1 MQTAYCSQNSLAT
14 WMTGEGKA
22 AGRRENRVVGESEEI
37 LVDITVL
44 FETHL
49 IQIQDLEK
57 NIAAQVLLT
66 RRKVHPRLAD
76 HQSFFLSSVT
86 LEVWEGA

>member
-1 MQTAYCSQNSLAT
+1 MQTAYCSQKSLAT
-14 WMTGEGKA
+14 WKTGEGKA

-57 NIAAQVLLT
+57 DLAAQVLQ
-66 RRKVHPRLAD
+66 P
-76 HQSFFLSSVT
+76 
-86 LEVWEGA
+86 EGKFTPSLQITKAFPFPL

>member
-1 MQTAYCSQNSLAT
+1 MQTAYCSQKSLAT

-22 AGRRENRVVGESEEI
+22 AGRRENRVVGESVEI

-57 NIAAQVLLT
+57 DLAAPVL
-66 RRKVHPRLAD
+66 
-76 HQSFFLSSVT
+76 QS
-86 LEVWEGA
+86 EGKFTPSLQITKAFSFPL